1 MSIASMIAKTIKVAI
16 AANNTA
22 PITGIDAIISPIV
35 NANKIDKINMITS
48 IQHLFFLCLHPV

>member
-1 MSIASMIAKTIKVAI
+1 MIAKTIKVAI